1 MIVPLYK
8 GKGPKTNP
16 SSYRP
21 ISLLPTTSKV
31 FENIVHSRLNSFLN
45 THNIFCENQH
55 GFRQDRSTE
64 SAITKFLNEVKLALD
79 NKKRVGAV
87 FVDFKKAFDLVDRKV
102 LLKKLKSF
110 NLSDN
115 LLQFFKSYL
124 ENRQIAVKLG
134 DNISGFHT
142 LDKGVPRPT
151 P

>member
-1 MIVPLYK
+1 M
-8 GKGPKTNP
+8 G
-16 SSYRP
+16 
-21 ISLLPTTSKV
+21 
-31 FENIVHSRLNSFLN
+31 
-45 THNIFCENQH
+45 
-55 GFRQDRSTE
+55 
-64 SAITKFLNEVKLALD
+64 
-79 NKKRVGAV
+79 
-87 FVDFKKAFDLVDRKV
+87 FKKAFDLVDHEV

-142 LDKGVPRPT
+142 LDKGVLRPT